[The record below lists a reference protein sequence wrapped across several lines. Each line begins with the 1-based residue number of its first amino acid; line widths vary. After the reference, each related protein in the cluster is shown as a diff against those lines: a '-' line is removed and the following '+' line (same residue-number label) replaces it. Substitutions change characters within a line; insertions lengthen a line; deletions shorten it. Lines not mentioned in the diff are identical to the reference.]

1 MTEQSINHSANN
13 HQANNNPL
21 NKLKSA
27 WGNRG
32 EMGDKNLSVVQ
43 RQFLPLALEVQETPP
58 SPAGRWLA
66 WSLMALFTIGILW
79 ACFGK
84 VDIVVVAPG
93 RIIPSGHVKIIQPLE
108 TGIVKQ
114 IHVRDGDK
122 VEAGQPL
129 ISLDPTNANA
139 DNLRVKQQIGDLSLQ
154 LNWRQA
160 LESWLASDRTVETPI
175 AGLPSTK
182 LPSTKLPIV
191 SPAEASIEAFTGTT
205 VSHSIN
211 ASEYASQSKQ
221 QRKLL
226 KAQQLYR
233 QQRDEISARLQSFEK
248 ERDAA
253 TAEQN
258 TARAELERTEQSL
271 PILSE
276 RVGAYKYLYDKQ
288 YGAKVQYLQILQ
300 QQVEMEKSIPVL
312 KSRQRQLQETVASY
326 DAKIDT
332 LLLEQRKNN
341 LLELE
346 RLTND
351 IASLQQDAIKAN
363 QRQKQQILTAPVN
376 GTVQQLAIHT
386 VGGVVTPAQELM
398 KVVPEQAIVEV
409 EALIQ
414 NKDIGFIHEGQ
425 IAEVKVDTFNFT
437 KYGII
442 DAEVTSISQ
451 DAIADENLGWVFQ
464 MRVKLSKDQIDVEDK
479 SVRLSPGMSVTAE
492 IKTGKR
498 RLIEFFLSPLL
509 RYKQESVRER

>member
-1 MTEQSINHSANN
+1 MMEEKNTGH
-13 HQANNNPL
+13 PL
-21 NKLKSA
+21 GKLKSA
-27 WGNRG
+27 WANRG
-32 EMGDKNLSVVQ
+32 ELGDKNLSAVH

-66 WSLMALFTIGILW
+66 WSLMALFTIAIIW

-84 VDIVVVAPG
+84 VDIVVIAPG

-122 VEAGQPL
+122 VVAGQPL

-139 DNLRVKQQIGDLSLQ
+139 DNQRITQQIADLSLQ
-154 LNWRQA
+154 AGWRQA
-160 LESWLASDRTVETPI
+160 LEFWLASGRTLESPI
-175 AGLPSTK
+175 N
-182 LPSTKLPIV
+182 V
-191 SPAEASIEAFTGTT
+191 PAL
-205 VSHSIN
+205 
-211 ASEYASQSKQ
+211 YSQDNHHK
-221 QRKLL
+221 KL
-226 KAQQLYR
+226 KAQQLYT
-233 QQRDEISARLQSFEK
+233 QQRDEISARLYAFEK

-253 TAEQN
+253 IAEQN
-258 TARAELERTEQSL
+258 MASAELERTEQTL

-276 RVGAYKYLYDKQ
+276 RVAAYKYLHDKQ

-300 QQVEMEKSIPVL
+300 QQVEMQKTIPVL
-312 KSRQRQLQETVASY
+312 KSRQRQVQETVASY

-346 RLTND
+346 RLSND
-351 IASLQQDAIKAN
+351 IASLQQDAIKAS
-363 QRQKQQILTAPVN
+363 QRQKQQILTAPVS

-414 NKDIGFIHEGQ
+414 NKDIGFVHIGQ
-425 IAEVKVDTFNFT
+425 SAEVKIDTFNFT
-437 KYGII
+437 KYGVI

-464 MRVKLSKDQIDVEDK
+464 MRVTLSKDQVDVEGK

-509 RYKQESVRER
+509 RYKQESIRER